1 MTDARGSTPQL
12 IEGTVIKELKHRT
25 KTLDFVNYRPTE
37 STAIEHS
44 ILNSVRHDCFQSKT
58 VISVQMRGCAERDK
72 AS

>member
-37 STAIEHS
+37 FDPKSTAIEHS
-44 ILNSVRHDCFQSKT
+44 ILNSV
-58 VISVQMRGCAERDK
+58 
-72 AS
+72 

>member
-44 ILNSVRHDCFQSKT
+44 ILNST
-58 VISVQMRGCAERDK
+58 AT
-72 AS
+72 

>member
-37 STAIEHS
+37 FDPKSTAIEHAVS
-44 ILNSVRHDCFQSKT
+44 CSQCDMTAFSHCCH
-58 VISVQMRGCAERDK
+58 ISTDEGMC
-72 AS
+72 